1 MILQFFL
8 LKGVIARLWA
18 VILIGFSLGSAATAQ
33 STSIPATQPVAPE
46 KMTLL
51 DEAFAAA
58 QWVSTSSAAAALR
71 IKADRGANTDPAL
84 TALLT
89 DRQSLLDAIERK
101 EKELANAGTRS
112 SGDNLDRAA
121 VLAGEIDGLLSD
133 LDLIETQIGRDFPD
147 YARATRPAQMSIAQV
162 QSHLEPDEALIFV
175 YTGRVST
182 HVFAIRPD
190 DVVWHRVGLGRSSM
204 QESVTA
210 IRQSLIQA
218 NLVRSAAALDDDE
231 LAESPPGSRAAA
243 YEEGHA
249 LILYLELFGPLEAF
263 LTEVKHLYTVT
274 DGPMS
279 GLPLSLLLARP
290 LAKPSAL
297 GEPDVLRQAQWFF
310 QRHALTTLPSVDA
323 LALVTAPDTGLD
335 TGPSTAP
342 DGGTQAQIEPTLPF
356 VGIGDPI
363 FAGAINTPSDGQFFR
378 SGQADLD
385 SLRALAP
392 LPATRREIL
401 TLARLLG
408 AEENHVFLGSNA
420 REPQITQAP
429 LDRAKVIA
437 FATHGLLSGELKG
450 LAEPALVLTP
460 PEDRSP
466 EDDGL
471 LTASEIA
478 RMSLRADWVIL
489 SACNTAGSDGTPDA
503 EGLSGLARAFLMA
516 GARTLMVSHWPV
528 RDDAAARLTTGTI
541 TALTSPRRKAEAL
554 QSAMTQLMQDDS
566 DPSLAHPAAW
576 APFVLVG
583 HGGI

>member
-1 MILQFFL
+1 MIMT
-8 LKGVIARLWA
+8 G
-18 VILIGFSLGSAATAQ
+18 IGFGAASGAMAQITAKQ
-33 STSIPATQPVAPE
+33 PAAPA
-46 KMTLL
+46 KTTLL

-89 DRQSLLDAIERK
+89 ERQSLLDAIERK

-133 LDLIETQIGRDFPD
+133 LDLIEDQITQDFPD

-190 DVVWHRVGLGRSSM
+190 DVAWHRVGLGRSNM

-231 LAESPPGSRAAA
+231 LGEDTPGPRAAA

-263 LTEVKHLYTVT
+263 LTPVKHLYTVT

-323 LALVTAPDTGLD
+323 LALVTTKENA
-335 TGPSTAP
+335 
-342 DGGTQAQIEPTLPF
+342 QAEPALPF

-408 AEENHVFLGSNA
+408 AEEDHVFLGSNA

-554 QSAMTQLMQDDS
+554 QSAMKQLMQDDS